1 MAESNNATQLHNKS
15 FPFHVEFYFIIN
27 MASFMKQDK
36 ERRNQ
41 QQQKKERKNSA
52 TMEVKRKKQL
62 ISYV

>member
-41 QQQKKERKNSA
+41 QQQQAKDKEREQLMLNSPI
-52 TMEVKRKKQL
+52 MKR
-62 ISYV
+62 